1 MNPIGLFLTFT
12 DKVKANF
19 YTNMMH
25 VNYSSIKYKSNTF
38 KLVSLSPVYITH
50 LVIQC
55 VHVDSTWYTKFALNV
70 THNNE
75 LEINV
80 LGKFSF
86 WVHKVKLDFNMK
98 RKVVG
103 RAPKSKGTMVFC
115 AGAEEILSLNIS
127 FTPGSQFV
135 SRAACD
141 QIMEWSTLWW
151 VGPLVRTLVTHMSF
165 LSKQK
170 GKVRTGFATIIG

>member
-55 VHVDSTWYTKFALNV
+55 VHVDST
-70 THNNE
+70 
-75 LEINV
+75 
-80 LGKFSF
+80 
-86 WVHKVKLDFNMK
+86 
-98 RKVVG
+98 
-103 RAPKSKGTMVFC
+103 
-115 AGAEEILSLNIS
+115 
-127 FTPGSQFV
+127 
-135 SRAACD
+135 
-141 QIMEWSTLWW
+141 
-151 VGPLVRTLVTHMSF
+151 
-165 LSKQK
+165 
-170 GKVRTGFATIIG
+170 